1 MQTLFI
7 PDIIQIDIADK
18 IGNPVRQENILLGI
32 KTFAT
37 HKNDIDLSPFLT
49 DSEGHITI
57 TKEQIQNRADIFI
70 SYGIMDYVG
79 LDYAKPNIKIYY
91 WGNDSLDRYI
101 NYWTML
107 LKNRKDKWQY
117 EKSGNIMGK
126 FATQAAELEIR
137 EREEL
142 NIFETSFN
150 RKTKQ
155 KHDIILT
162 EDLWNNPS
170 TEKTYQVTLS
180 V

>member
-18 IGNPVRQENILLGI
+18 KGNPVRQENILLGI

-37 HKNDIDLSPFLT
+37 YKNDIDLSPFLT
-49 DSEGHITI
+49 DNEGHITI
-57 TKEQIQNRADIFI
+57 TKEQIQIRANIFI

-79 LDYAKPNIKIYY
+79 LDYAKPDIKIYY

-117 EKSGNIMGK
+117 EKWGDIMGK
-126 FATQAAELEIR
+126 FAKQAAELEIR

-142 NIFETSFN
+142 NLFETSFN
-150 RKTKQ
+150 RKTNQ
-155 KHDIILT
+155 KNDIILS
-162 EDLWNNPS
+162 EDFWDKQS
-170 TEKTYQVTLS
+170 REKTYQVTLS